1 MAPNPTPTIAA
12 MTQRLVEIASA
23 VGCEH
28 KEVTLTAV
36 SSAALMLG
44 TGSGYQPMLSAMSQH
59 PDPVEL
65 VRLQWRWWLEEFPY
79 LQGHLDSVT
88 GWMTHPRG
96 GQARVL
102 AQQLTYLAQ
111 VDLCA
116 VAEHPSV
123 AGDLLGQVL
132 AEVNAPGDRSARG
145 AFYTPPAVAMLMA
158 QMGGTL
164 ESHPSQSI
172 HEPCVGGGGLVLAAV
187 RLCEPQVRHPNC
199 ASGCCRTSTRPLWP
213 SPGSRCP
220 SMASPTCDWCAQ
232 TRSTRS
238 ACPPERD

>member
-36 SSAALMLG
+36 ASAALMLG

-65 VRLQWRWWLEEFPY
+65 VRLQWHWWLEEFPY
-79 LQGHLDSVT
+79 LQGRLDSVT
-88 GWMTHPRG
+88 GWMVHPRG

-102 AQQLTYLAQ
+102 AQQLAYLAQ
-111 VDLCA
+111 IDLRA
-116 VAEHPSV
+116 VAERPSV

-164 ESHPSQSI
+164 ESCPSESV
-172 HEPCVGGGGLVLAAV
+172 HEPCVGGGGMVVAAV
-187 RLCEPQVRHPNC
+187 RALRAAGKAPELRRWVLQDIDPTAVAIAGIAMSIHGIPNVRLVCGNALDPI
-199 ASGCCRTSTRPLWP
+199 SL
-213 SPGSRCP
+213 
-220 SMASPTCDWCAQ
+220 
-232 TRSTRS
+232 S
-238 ACPPERD
+238 A